1 MELVPDAY
9 PNVSHMDLTLV
20 FNPQGKGYACV
31 AQYNTDVFVAQTIRG
46 IVEAFQG
53 TLKNALNAPSTL
65 LSSLQVLPESHLRLL
80 LGEFLGAQRPEYAAS
95 KLPLARFE
103 ELAATSG
110 TSRCLMFEEEELTYS
125 QANAAAAAVALQLRK
140 SGVMPGSAVS
150 VLVER
155 SFELPVAVFGIWK
168 AGCIYV
174 PCDPAYPEDRL
185 AMYIED
191 SNSKAVLT
199 TADLK
204 GKAQGLVGNT
214 EATVHLIPEPRTASQ
229 KAAAKVTHD
238 LQAEDTA

>member
-1 MELVPDAY
+1 MVEVEPCNLVLDMTAPKDNLA
-9 PNVSHMDLTLV
+9 PTPQGAPTQANLKAMDLVQQIEASTLV
-20 FNPQGKGYACV
+20 
-31 AQYNTDVFVAQTIRG
+31 AQSH
-46 IVEAFQG
+46 
-53 TLKNALNAPSTL
+53 NAH
-65 LSSLQVLPESHLRLL
+65 VH
-80 LGEFLGAQRPEYAAS
+80 
-95 KLPLARFE
+95 
-103 ELAATSG
+103 
-110 TSRCLMFEEEELTYS
+110 
-125 QANAAAAAVALQLRK
+125 ANAAAAAVALQLRK